1 MGHKVH
7 PIGFRLGQ
15 TKGWSSRWYADDSF
29 RDLLL
34 EDIAIRGKIF
44 SFYTGGRL
52 SRIEIERGNEV
63 VVTIYTA
70 RPGVVIGKGGQKVD
84 ELRALLERELD
95 KRVRLNIQEINLPEI
110 DARLVAEDI
119 ALQLERRIS
128 PRRALKQAMFRT
140 MEAGAQGIKAQCS
153 GRLGGREIARR
164 ITLHEG
170 RVPLHTIRA
179 DIDYGFVEANTV
191 MGKIGVKVWVYHGD
205 ILPPA
210 HEEEIEEETEDVTA
224 ETNEVSQTT

>member
-1 MGHKVH
+1 
-7 PIGFRLGQ
+7 
-15 TKGWSSRWYADDSF
+15 
-29 RDLLL
+29 
-34 EDIAIRGKIF
+34 
-44 SFYTGGRL
+44 
-52 SRIEIERGNEV
+52 
-63 VVTIYTA
+63 
-70 RPGVVIGKGGQKVD
+70 
-84 ELRALLERELD
+84 
-95 KRVRLNIQEINLPEI
+95 
-110 DARLVAEDI
+110 
-119 ALQLERRIS
+119 
-128 PRRALKQAMFRT
+128 